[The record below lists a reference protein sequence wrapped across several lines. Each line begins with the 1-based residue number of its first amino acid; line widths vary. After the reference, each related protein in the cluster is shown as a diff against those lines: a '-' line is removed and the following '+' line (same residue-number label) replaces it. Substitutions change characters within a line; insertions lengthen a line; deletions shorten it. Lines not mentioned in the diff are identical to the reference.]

1 MAFLEVDSSYW
12 QIVWRLM
19 LLAVG
24 MGLTMAPSTDSVMG
38 SLPLGKA
45 GVGSAVN
52 DTTRQVGGA
61 LGVAII
67 GSVLASVYGSKVSDF
82 LTSQG
87 APTQAIDAAKGSLGG
102 ANLVAAQAPSAEAA
116 AGLLRVAN
124 SAFVDAL
131 HWSVLVAAVPVAI
144 GAVCVYLFL
153 PATARSE
160 DLLEQGAEFEAE
172 HQN

>member
-1 MAFLEVDSSYW
+1 
-12 QIVWRLM
+12 
-19 LLAVG
+19 
-24 MGLTMAPSTDSVMG
+24 MAPSTDSVMG

>member
-1 MAFLEVDSSYW
+1 
-12 QIVWRLM
+12 
-19 LLAVG
+19 

-67 GSVLASVYGSKVSDF
+67 GSVLASVYGSKVSEF
-82 LTSQG
+82 LSGQG
-87 APTQAIDAAKGSLGG
+87 APIEAIDAAKGSLGG
-102 ANLVAAQAPSAEAA
+102 ANMVASQAPSPEQAA
-116 AGLLRVAN
+116 ALLRVAN

-131 HWSVLVAAVPVAI
+131 HWSVIVAAIPVAI
-144 GAVCVYLFL
+144 GAVCVFLFL
-153 PATARSE
+153 PAAAREE
-160 DLLEQGAEFEAE
+160 DLLEQGAEFTTE
-172 HQN
+172 HTQ